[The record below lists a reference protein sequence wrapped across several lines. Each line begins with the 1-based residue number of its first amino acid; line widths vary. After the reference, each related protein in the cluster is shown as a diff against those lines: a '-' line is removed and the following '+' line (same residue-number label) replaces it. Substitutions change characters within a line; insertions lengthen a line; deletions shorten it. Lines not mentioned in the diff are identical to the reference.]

1 MAKRP
6 LLPRQEKALQA
17 FGENLRYARLRRD
30 LSMEQIA
37 ERAGISRYTLDRIEK
52 GEEGVAMGHYFRVLL
67 SLGLESDLLLV
78 AKDDNLGRR
87 LQDAK
92 LEPRERASKK

>member
-17 FGENLRYARLRRD
+17 FGENIRYARLRRD

-67 SLGLESDLLLV
+67 ALGLDNDLLLV